1 MSEVDPIDE
10 LILKISKPL
19 HPYLYLIANWINR
32 HIVLSYIITFII
44 CIGLALGFVFGDK
57 L

>member
-1 MSEVDPIDE
+1 MSEEDPIDE

-19 HPYLYLIANWINR
+19 HPYLYSTANWINR
-32 HIVLSYIITFII
+32 HIILSYIITFII
-44 CIGLALGFVFGDK
+44 CIGLIYVFIFGDR